1 MTTFSD
7 GSTDS
12 RALSALA
19 ELGREGVQR
28 PTRAELDQ
36 GLNALYARIA
46 AGRVR
51 RRGLVR
57 WSLAATV
64 LALSTLLV
72 LEVASVS
79 RKRWSASEL
88 PALAYQIEGGSVLEG
103 GYLREAGH
111 AGIKLVFNEGSQCM
125 LMPGTRGRLRSVGRE
140 GARVAIEHGTASF
153 QVTHTDARQWFV
165 EAGPFLVT
173 VKGTVFTI
181 SWDPLGE
188 RFELRLRRGRVV
200 VSGPVTGGDVALRA
214 GQRLVVSLARAE
226 TVITEDRPEE
236 ASAEARGTP
245 AAPAG
250 TPTAAPSS
258 MVADTSA
265 GPSSS
270 PGAAPSPGAAS
281 SPGAKVAGER
291 RWADE
296 LASGH
301 WDRILESVERA
312 GVQASLESATSE
324 DLFAL
329 ANAARYRRRADLAR
343 AALLAERQ
351 RFPNSARALDAVYLL
366 GRVEEAQASGR
377 ARAIS
382 WYDDYLNRAP
392 RGAYA
397 AEALGRK
404 MTLTSELGGPAQARP
419 IAEEYLRRFPKGS
432 YAGSA
437 RALLRVP

>member
-1 MTTFSD
+1 MTTTSD
-7 GSTDS
+7 RSTDS
-12 RALSALA
+12 RALVALT
-19 ELGREGVQR
+19 ELGRDGVER

-51 RRGLVR
+51 QRGFVR
-57 WSLAATV
+57 WSLVGVA
-64 LALSTLLV
+64 LALSTLLA
-72 LEVASVS
+72 LQVASIS
-79 RKRWSASEL
+79 RKRWSAPE
-88 PALAYQIEGGSVLEG
+88 PPTLAYQIEGGSILEG
-103 GYLREAGH
+103 GYLRESGH
-111 AGIKLVFNEGSQCM
+111 EGIKLLFNEGSRFT
-125 LMPGTRGRLRSVGRE
+125 LMPGARGRLRAVDKE
-140 GARVAIEHGTASF
+140 GARVAIERGTASF
-153 QVTHTDARQWFV
+153 EVRHGRDRRWLV

-173 VKGTVFTI
+173 VKGTVFTV
-181 SWDPLGE
+181 SWDPLSE

-200 VSGPVTGGDVALRA
+200 VSGPVSGGDVALRT

-226 TVITEDRPEE
+226 TVITEDHPEDALVG
-236 ASAEARGTP
+236 ASGAP
-245 AAPAG
+245 AAP
-250 TPTAAPSS
+250 TPLASQSSQSSSAADKPARASPSAAP
-258 MVADTSA
+258 
-265 GPSSS
+265 
-270 PGAAPSPGAAS
+270 APSTV
-281 SPGAKVAGER
+281 AKVGGER

-312 GVQASLESATSE
+312 GVQATLDSASSE

-343 AALLAERQ
+343 AALLAQRR
-351 RFPNSARALDAVYLL
+351 RFPGSPRALDAVFLL
-366 GRVEEAQASGR
+366 GRVEESRSSGR
-377 ARAIS
+377 ARAIT
-382 WYDDYLNRAP
+382 WYDDYLARAP
-392 RGAYA
+392 AGAYA

-404 MTLTSELGGPAQARP
+404 MTLTSELGGPAQAQP